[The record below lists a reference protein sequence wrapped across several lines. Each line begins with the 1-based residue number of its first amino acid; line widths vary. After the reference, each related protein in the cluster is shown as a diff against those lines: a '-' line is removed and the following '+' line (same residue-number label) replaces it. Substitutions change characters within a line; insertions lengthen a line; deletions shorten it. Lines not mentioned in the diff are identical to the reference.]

1 MKKILI
7 TGATSG
13 IGKQLAIQ
21 LAEEGHKVGLM
32 GRRTEKLEELK
43 NDIGDLAYIKTLDV
57 TNLEQAEQTYTE
69 LINEMG
75 GMDMIIL
82 NAGVGVNK
90 VMSPWKADQQTI
102 EVNVLA
108 FSHGLHFA
116 FNYFKLQGHGHIV
129 GMSSLAS
136 HLATYRAAV
145 YTASK
150 HFISNYMTGFRQ
162 KAKRV
167 KADISITDIKPGFVK
182 SEMTENVR
190 GMFWV
195 ADTDKAVRQMINAIN
210 KKRNIVYITKRWRLI
225 AIIARLTPQFI
236 WDRL

>member
-1 MKKILI
+1 MKNILI

-13 IGKQLAIQ
+13 IGRELALQLT
-21 LAEEGHKVGLM
+21 AEGNRVGLM
-32 GRRTEKLEELK
+32 GRRTEKLEAIKAE
-43 NDIGDLAYIKTLDV
+43 IGENAYIRTLDV
-57 TNLEQAEQTYTE
+57 TDLDQAERVYKE
-69 LINEMG
+69 LIDEMG

-82 NAGVGVNK
+82 NAGVSGDK
-90 VMSPWKADQQTI
+90 IMSLWKDDKQTI
-102 EVNVLA
+102 DVNVLA

-116 FNYFKLQGHGHIV
+116 FNYFRRQGHGHIV

-136 HLATYRAAV
+136 HLASYKAPD

-167 KADISITDIKPGFVK
+167 PADITITDIKPGFVK

-195 ADTDKAVRQMINAIN
+195 ADTDKAVTQMIKAIN
-210 KKRNIVYITKRWRLI
+210 KKRNIVYITKRWRI
-225 AIIARLTPQFI
+225 AAIIAKLVPQFV

>member
-1 MKKILI
+1 MKRILI

-13 IGKQLAIQ
+13 IGKELAVQLAKK
-21 LAEEGHKVGLM
+21 GHKVGLM

-43 NDIGDLAYIKTLDV
+43 SEIGDLAYIRTLDV
-57 TNLEQAEQTYTE
+57 TNLEQAEQTYSD

-90 VMSPWKADQQTI
+90 IMSPWKADQQTI

-116 FNYFKLQGHGHIV
+116 FDYFKRQGHGHIV

-150 HFISNYMTGFRQ
+150 HYISNYMTGFRQ

-167 KADISITDIKPGFVK
+167 NADITITDIKPGFVK
-182 SEMTENVR
+182 SEMTDNVR

-225 AIIARLTPQFI
+225 AIIARLIPQFI

>member
-1 MKKILI
+1 MKNILI

-13 IGKQLAIQ
+13 IGRELAIQ
-21 LAEEGHKVGLM
+21 LAAEGNKVGLM
-32 GRRTEKLEELK
+32 GRRTEKLEEIK
-43 NDIGDLAYIKTLDV
+43 SVIGEAAYISTLDV
-57 TNLEQAEQTYTE
+57 TDLDQAEKVYKE
-69 LINEMG
+69 LIDEMG

-82 NAGVGVNK
+82 NAGVGGNK
-90 VMSPWKADQQTI
+90 IMSLWKDDKLTI

-116 FNYFKLQGHGHIV
+116 FNYFRRQGHGHIV

-136 HLATYRAAV
+136 HLASYKAAD

-167 KADISITDIKPGFVK
+167 PADITITDIKPGFVK

-195 ADTDKAVRQMINAIN
+195 ADTEKAVAQMVNAIN
-210 KKRNIVYITKRWRLI
+210 KKRNIVYITKRWRII
-225 AIIARLTPQFI
+225 AILAKLVPQFV
-236 WDRL
+236 WDRI